1 MMRNRTSIVIAH
13 RLSTI
18 QNADNIIV
26 MKKGEIVEQG
36 KHIDLLEKKG
46 VYHKLVLLQSLD

>member
-1 MMRNRTSIVIAH
+1 MRNRTSIVIAH